1 MQTRRG
7 LAVLG
12 VTAATVVVTL
22 IGCTTPGTGNGNVT
36 AGETKFNATCATC
49 HSAASLRGAASL
61 VTNDLGTLTSAMA
74 GITLT
79 DQEVADVRAYL
90 ETQ

>member
-12 VTAATVVVTL
+12 VAAAAVL
-22 IGCTTPGTGNGNVT
+22 AISSGCTTPTGTGGNVT
-36 AGETKFNATCATC
+36 AGETKFNASCATC
-49 HSAASLRGAASL
+49 HSAGALRGAASL
-61 VTNDLGTLTSAMA
+61 VTNDLGTLTPSMT

-79 DQEVADVRAYL
+79 DQEVTDVKAYL
-90 ETQ
+90 QTQ